1 MHIYIEA
8 YSNISGKR
16 GHEFKKGA
24 LWEGLGGGGEGKIP
38 GRQKLVM
45 LWTEIFILACDFR
58 VLVHHGRCGG
68 SFWLS
73 T

>member
-24 LWEGLGGGGEGKIP
+24 LWEGLGGGGEGKIL

-45 LWTEIFILACDFR
+45 LWKEIFISHTAGVVAHFGCQPDNIW
-58 VLVHHGRCGG
+58 VK
-68 SFWLS
+68 